1 MAEDGFRATNRIF
14 EEDAM
19 AKGDFAALA
28 RVYTDGA
35 RLFSPGVPA
44 ISGIAGIIDYWKGA
58 AGALG
63 VTGAKLHSL
72 ELTVSGDR
80 ATELGRGEIFTTPG
94 APPVTVKYVV
104 LWKQEGGAWKW
115 DVDCWNLDA

>member
-72 ELTVSGDR
+72 DLKVTGDR
-80 ATELGRGEIFTTPG
+80 AAEVGRGDIFTAPG
-94 APPVTVKYVV
+94 KPPITVKYVV

>member
-44 ISGIAGIIDYWKGA
+44 ISGIAGIIDYWRGA

-63 VTGAKLHSL
+63 VTSAKLHSL
-72 ELTVSGDR
+72 DLKVTGDR
-80 ATELGRGEIFTTPG
+80 AAEVGRGDIFTAPG
-94 APPVTVKYVV
+94 KPPITVKYVV